1 MSTAL
6 LRVELGEIRTGLRGV
21 RRQAVIL
28 PEGHVAW
35 IDVDAVQAA
44 IVDDTVTDP
53 VITEADVQAAWDA
66 LPESQ
71 RTLVGLP
78 AWIALLMPIL
88 VRLIE
93 RFLRRKGIASG
104 LSMEV

>member
-28 PEGHVAW
+28 PEGHTQW
-35 IDVDAVQAA
+35 IGVEALQAA
-44 IVDDTVTDP
+44 IVDDTVVEP
-53 VITEADVQAAWDA
+53 VVTEADVQAAWDA

-71 RTLVGLP
+71 RQLAGLP

-88 VRLIE
+88 VKLIE
-93 RFLRRKGIASG
+93 RFLRRKGISAG